1 MTTER
6 QIDYEALAQNAMRSV
21 VRQVLIQVAK
31 SGLPGDHHFY
41 IAFNTQAPGV
51 AISKRLKEKYPEEMT
66 IVLQHRFWDLA
77 VQEER
82 FEVKLTFDAIPE
94 RLSVPFAAVKVFF
107 DPSVPYGLQFEE
119 SELGNSGGLRRATGG
134 DGNALENDP
143 SLGAGRPAKGS
154 SPRAVVGSV
163 PVIGNGDKKKP
174 ARKSRPEKLIDASA
188 AGQPQPPVTATRSK
202 TTSASTDDSVSRSGE
217 TAPAEAAAPVA
228 VPGNKVVSL
237 DSFRKK

>member
-107 DPSVPYGLQFEE
+107 DPSVPYGLQFDEPMDARPVPMGE
-119 SELGNSGGLRRATGG
+119 MIGFPGRGNRATSRT
-134 DGNALENDP
+134 DRPAAERKKLPRKSKADP
-143 SLGAGRPAKGS
+143 SAD
-154 SPRAVVGSV
+154 V
-163 PVIGNGDKKKP
+163 
-174 ARKSRPEKLIDASA
+174 A
-188 AGQPQPPVTATRSK
+188 AT
-202 TTSASTDDSVSRSGE
+202 
-217 TAPAEAAAPVA
+217 EALAMI
-228 VPGNKVVSL
+228 
-237 DSFRKK
+237 

>member
-1 MTTER
+1 MTAER
-6 QIDYEALAQNAMRSV
+6 QIDYEALAQNAMRGV

-31 SGLPGDHHFY
+31 TGLPGEHHFY

-66 IVLQHRFWDLA
+66 IVLQHRFWDLI

-119 SELGNSGGLRRATGG
+119 SELASGGGLRRASAGDGDVTGG
-134 DGNALENDP
+134 DGGL
-143 SLGAGRPAKGS
+143 AGDAASMSGRAGKS
-154 SPRAVVGSV
+154 APRAVTSSV
-163 PVIGNGDKKKP
+163 PSIGGAEKKKP
-174 ARKSRPEKLIDASA
+174 LRKSRPDKLLE
-188 AGQPQPPVTATRSK
+188 P
-202 TTSASTDDSVSRSGE
+202 
-217 TAPAEAAAPVA
+217 APAGRPKLTSQVPPAATPAPEPAAAAANADGAAPEA
-228 VPGNKVVSL
+228 PSNKVVSL